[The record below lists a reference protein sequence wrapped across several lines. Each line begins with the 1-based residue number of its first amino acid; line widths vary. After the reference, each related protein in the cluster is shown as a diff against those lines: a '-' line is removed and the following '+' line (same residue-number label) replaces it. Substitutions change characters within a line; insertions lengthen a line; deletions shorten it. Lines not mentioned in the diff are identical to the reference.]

1 VTLALDHVVIAVP
14 DLDAAAAALA
24 ARTGLGSTAGG
35 RHPGFGT
42 ANRIVPLG
50 SAYLELVAVADP
62 ERAAASAFG
71 RWVAS
76 APPSR
81 PMGWAVRTEDL
92 DGVAVRLGLDA
103 VPGSRAAPDG
113 SLLRWRMAGIE
124 AAAAEPFL
132 PFFIEWGEGTPFPG
146 GGDGPGIERLV
157 VRGDAGRLQE
167 WLGGAVLPVEVRP
180 GAAAVCEIAVGVP
193 AEATTRVRADSLA
206 P

>member
-1 VTLALDHVVIAVP
+1 MA
-14 DLDAAAAALA
+14 
-24 ARTGLGSTAGG
+24 GL
-35 RHPGFGT
+35 
-42 ANRIVPLG
+42 
-50 SAYLELVAVADP
+50 
-62 ERAAASAFG
+62 ERA
-71 RWVAS
+71 
-76 APPSR
+76 
-81 PMGWAVRTEDL
+81 M
-92 DGVAVRLGLDA
+92 
-103 VPGSRAAPDG
+103 
-113 SLLRWRMAGIE
+113 
-124 AAAAEPFL
+124 AEPFL